1 MKTRWILLILLLG
14 LLVSAPQAH
23 AQADELLSK
32 INGLRGSLGL
42 APYSLNGALSVAA
55 QNHAAWM
62 AATKQVS
69 HNQPNGSTPSTRAQ
83 AAGYPGRWVSEN
95 IYGGTGA
102 GSGDAWN
109 FWTNS
114 PIHYRGLTNAN
125 YQDIGIGI
133 ASADGW
139 NFFVL
144 VFGNASQ
151 TWGSS
156 AASSGGSRS
165 SGGGSVDS
173 GPPPFIVGY
182 DNDGNIMHEIQES
195 QTLGDI
201 LLIYGYTWDDL
212 PTLLTLNGLTQ
223 NDIRRLPIGG
233 VLLVP
238 PYGGTYT
245 PTPYPP
251 GYQTPTP
258 LPEQI
263 AQTETAAAIVM
274 PTHAAATQYASIL
287 LTPIYTFTPSATP
300 TPEPSA
306 MVTAGRP
313 ATAAAIPAAFQPSP
327 TVTPSPTVAQAA
339 ALATPA
345 PLTDITA
352 SPPTNGLSPLLLVAV
367 VLQVV
372 IVAVAGFEFLRRA
385 RRR

>member
-1 MKTRWILLILLLG
+1 MKTRWILLILLVIG
-14 LLVSAPQAH
+14 LAAQPAH
-23 AQADELLSK
+23 AQADDLLAK

-42 APYSLNGALSVAA
+42 APYALNGALSVAA

-62 AATKQVS
+62 AATKQIS
-69 HNQPNGSTPSTRAQ
+69 HNQSNGSTPSTRAQ

-95 IYGGTGA
+95 IYGGTSA

-109 FWTNS
+109 FWVNS

-151 TWGSS
+151 TWGS
-156 AASSGGSRS
+156 ASVSGGSG
-165 SGGGSVDS
+165 SGGGSSAAS

-212 PTLLTLNGLTQ
+212 PTLLSLNGLTQ

-238 PYGGTYT
+238 PHGGTYT

-251 GYQTPTP
+251 NYQTPTP

-263 AQTETAAAIVM
+263 AQTETAAAILM
-274 PTHAAATQYASIL
+274 PTHAAATQYAAIL
-287 LTPIYTFTPSATP
+287 LTPIYTLTPSATP

-306 MVTAGRP
+306 IVTLGRP
-313 ATAAAIPAAFQPSP
+313 ATAAAIPAVFQPPP
-327 TVTPSPTVAQAA
+327 TFTPSPTVEQVA

-352 SPPTNGLSPLLLVAV
+352 APPANGLSPLLMVAV

-372 IVAVAGFEFLRRA
+372 IVLSAGFEFVRRA

>member
-1 MKTRWILLILLLG
+1 MKTRWILLILSVSLL
-14 LLVSAPQAH
+14 AAWPTH
-23 AQADELLSK
+23 AQADELLAK

-42 APYSLNGALSVAA
+42 APYTLNGALSVAA

-109 FWTNS
+109 FWVNS

-139 NFFVL
+139 TFFVL
-144 VFGNASQ
+144 VFGSASQ
-151 TWGSS
+151 TWGS
-156 AASSGGSRS
+156 ASVSGGSG
-165 SGGGSVDS
+165 SGNSAAS

-182 DNDGNIMHEIQES
+182 DNDGNIMHEIQEN

-212 PTLLTLNGLTQ
+212 PTLLSLNGLTQ

-238 PYGGTYT
+238 PHGGTYT

-251 GYQTPTP
+251 GYRTPTP
-258 LPEQI
+258 LPEQV
-263 AQTETAAAIVM
+263 AQTETAVAILM
-274 PTHAAATQYASIL
+274 STYAAATQYASVL
-287 LTPIYTFTPSATP
+287 LTPIYTLTPSATP
-300 TPEPSA
+300 EPSA
-306 MVTAGRP
+306 IVTLGRP

-327 TVTPSPTVAQAA
+327 TLTPSPIAEQVA

-345 PLTDITA
+345 PLADVIA
-352 SPPTNGLSPLLLVAV
+352 APPNHGASPLLIVAV

-372 IVAVAGFEFLRRA
+372 IVLGAGLEFVRRA
-385 RRR
+385 RR